1 MGQLDGKR
9 IIVTGGASGIGNVA
23 VRAYAAEGAKVASFD
38 VSDEQ
43 GKKFAEEETNKGK
56 GTVTYYH
63 CDISKRD
70 EVDKSFESAVKEL
83 GGLDVFVNVAGVD
96 RKGKPE
102 SITDEDIDLIMD
114 VNVKGTIYTNQAAFK
129 YMNENG
135 GKILNFTSV
144 AGLEGLFAPHYA
156 ASKGAVASWTRNVAR
171 SWGQYD
177 ITVNSIAP
185 MVWTPMYDLHRESMS
200 PEELKIDDENMA
212 KNIHIGGKLADPD
225 THLAP
230 VLVFLAT
237 EGANYITGQ
246 AIPIDGGFYMAK

>member
-1 MGQLDGKR
+1 
-9 IIVTGGASGIGNVA
+9 
-23 VRAYAAEGAKVASFD
+23 VASVD
-38 VSDEQ
+38 VTDEPGQ
-43 GKKFAEEETNKGK
+43 KIAEEVTQKGP

-63 CDISKRD
+63 CDISKRV
-70 EVDKSFESAVKEL
+70 EVDEAFKAAADKL

-96 RKGKPE
+96 RKGKAE
-102 SITDEDIDLIMD
+102 ELSDKDIDLIMD
-114 VNVKGTIYTNQAAFK
+114 VNVKGTIYTNQAAFT
-129 YMNENG
+129 YLHENG
-135 GKILNFTSV
+135 GKIINFTSV

-171 SWGQYD
+171 TWGKHN

-185 MVWTPMYDLHRESMS
+185 MVWTPMYDEHRASMNE
-200 PEELKIDDENMA
+200 EELRIDDENMA
-212 KNIHIGGKLADPD
+212 NSIHIGGKLADPA

-246 AIPIDGGFYMAK
+246 AIPIDGGFYMAR

>member
-1 MGQLDGKR
+1 MQLDGKR
-9 IIVTGGASGIGNVA
+9 IIVTGGSSGIGAVI
-23 VRAYAAEGAKVASFD
+23 VRAYAEQGAQVASFD
-38 VSDEQ
+38 VTDEPGQ
-43 GKKFAEEETNKGK
+43 KIAEEATQKGP

-63 CDISKRD
+63 CDISNRAEVD
-70 EVDKSFESAVKEL
+70 EVFEAAVDKL

-102 SITDEDIDLIMD
+102 EIADEDIDLIMN

-129 YMNENG
+129 HLHNHG

-156 ASKGAVASWTRNVAR
+156 ASKAAVASWTRNVAR
-171 SWGQYD
+171 AWGKYN

-185 MVWTPMYDLHRESMS
+185 MVWTPMYDEHRASMTE
-200 PEELKIDDENMA
+200 EELRIDDENMA
-212 KNIHIGGKLADPD
+212 RNIHIGGKLADPV

-246 AIPIDGGFYMAK
+246 AIPIDGGFYMAR